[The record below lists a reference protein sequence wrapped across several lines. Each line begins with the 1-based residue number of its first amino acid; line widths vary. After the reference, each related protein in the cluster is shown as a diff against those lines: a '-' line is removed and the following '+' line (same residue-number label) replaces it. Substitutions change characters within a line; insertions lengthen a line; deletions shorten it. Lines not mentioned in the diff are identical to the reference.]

1 MKVLANFEDNH
12 KIPTN
17 SGIDNLL
24 DGGVEKGTVTQIF
37 GPPGS
42 GKSNISLVLAVNVA
56 KQGKK
61 VVYVDTEGGISI
73 NRIKQIAGEDFPKI
87 VNNIIVFETDFIF
100 RAK

>member
-61 VVYVDTEGGISI
+61 LFMLILKGEFQSTEL
-73 NRIKQIAGEDFPKI
+73 NK
-87 VNNIIVFETDFIF
+87 
-100 RAK
+100 